1 MSAFATGNAAKLLK
15 PGLRVI
21 WGTYKDHPFEYK
33 DLFDVVSSDKQYEE
47 DQLMPGLG
55 LLSVKTEGGAITYQN
70 TSQGLTTR
78 TTHTAYASGFMIT
91 FEAIRDNQYKSKALR
106 GASMLKKAARVTKET
121 VSANQYNRA
130 HNGSYL
136 GADGKVM
143 CATDHPTS
151 GGGSQSNRLTTAAD
165 FSEASLEDICI
176 QIANAKDDVGLPAA
190 IMVKSLH
197 IPTSLQFEAA
207 RVLESLGQSGSANN
221 DTNALRTMGMFPGGA
236 KMSHYFD
243 DDDAF
248 FVRTDAEQGP
258 VFFQRE
264 EAMFDEDNEF
274 DTKNLKYSVYERYST
289 NWIDFRGVDSNGGG
303 A

>member
-15 PGLRVI
+15 PGLRII

-33 DLFDVVSSDKQYEE
+33 DLFDVTTSDKQYEE

-55 LLSVKTEGGAITYQN
+55 LLSVKTEGSPTVYQN

-78 TTHTAYASGFMIT
+78 STHIAYSSGFMIT
-91 FEAIRDNQYKSKALR
+91 FEAIRDNQYKTKALR
-106 GASMLKKAARVTKET
+106 GATMLKKAARVTKET
-121 VSANQYNRA
+121 VAANQYNRA

-151 GGGSQSNRLTTAAD
+151 NGSQSNRLTTAAD

-190 IMVKSLH
+190 LQPKSLH
-197 IPTSLQFEAA
+197 IPTALMFEAA

-221 DTNALRTMGMFPGGA
+221 DTNALRSMGIFQDGA
-236 KMSHYFD
+236 KVSHYFD
-243 DDDAF
+243 DEDAF

-264 EAMFDEDNEF
+264 DAIFDQDNDF
-274 DTKNLKYSVYERYST
+274 DTKNLKYSVYERYVT
-289 NWIDFRGVDSNGGG
+289 NWVDFRGVYSNGGG

>member
-1 MSAFATGNAAKLLK
+1 MSAFATGNAAKLLR
-15 PGLRVI
+15 PGLRII
-21 WGTYKDHPFEYK
+21 WGTYKDHPFEYR
-33 DLFDVVSSDKQYEE
+33 DLFDVADSDKQYEE

-55 LLSVKTEGGAITYQN
+55 LLSVKTEGSPTIYQN

-78 TTHTAYASGFMIT
+78 TTHTAYSSGFMIT
-91 FEAIRDNQYKSKALR
+91 FEAIRDNQYKTKALK
-106 GASMLKKAARVTKET
+106 GATMLKKAARVTKET
-121 VSANQYNRA
+121 VAANQYNRA
-130 HNGSYL
+130 HNASYT

-151 GGGSQSNRLTTAAD
+151 NGSQSNRLTTAAD
-165 FSEASLEDICI
+165 LSEASLEDVCI
-176 QIANAKDDVGLPAA
+176 LIANAKDDVGLPAA
-190 IMVKSLH
+190 LEPKSLH
-197 IPTSLQFEAA
+197 IATASMFEAA
-207 RVLESLGQSGSANN
+207 RILKSLGQNDTANN
-221 DTNALRTMGMFPGGA
+221 ATNALRSMGLFQDGA
-236 KMSHYFD
+236 KVSHYFD

-264 EAMFDEDNEF
+264 EAIFDQDNDF

-289 NWIDFRGVDSNGGG
+289 NWVDFRGVYSNGGG

>member
-1 MSAFATGNAAKLLK
+1 MSAFSTGNEAKLLRE
-15 PGLRVI
+15 GLRVI

-33 DLFDVVSSDKQYEE
+33 DLFEVVSSEKQYEE

-55 LLSVKTEGGAITYQN
+55 LLSVKTEGAATTYQN

-78 TTHTAYASGFMIT
+78 TTHIAYSSGFMIT
-91 FEAIRDNQYKSKALR
+91 YEAIRDNLYKKKGVN
-106 GASMLKKAARVTKET
+106 GAKMLMRAARVTKET
-121 VSANQYNRA
+121 VSANGYNRA
-130 HNGSYL
+130 HNASYL
-136 GADGKVM
+136 GADGVVW
-143 CATDHPTS
+143 CSTAHPTTS
-151 GGGSQSNRLTTAAD
+151 GNQSNRLTAAAD
-165 FSEASLEDICI
+165 FSEASLEDLVI
-176 QIANAKDDVGLPAA
+176 QIANAKDEVGLPAA
-190 IMVKSLH
+190 LEIKSLH

-207 RVLESLGQSGSANN
+207 RVLKSLGQSGSANN
-221 DTNALRTMGMFPGGA
+221 DTNALRSMGIFKGDP

-248 FVRTDAEQGP
+248 FIRTDAEQGP

-264 EAMFDEDNEF
+264 EATFDEDNEF

-289 NWIDFRGVDSNGGG
+289 NLIDWRGIYSNGGG

>member
-1 MSAFATGNAAKLLK
+1 MSAFSTGNAAKLLK

-21 WGTYKDHPFEYK
+21 WGTYKDHPFEYR
-33 DLFDVVSSDKQYEE
+33 DLFEVAESDKQYEE

-55 LLSVKTEGGAITYQN
+55 LLSVKTEGNPTIYQN

-78 TTHTAYASGFMIT
+78 TTHIAYSSGFMIT
-91 FEAIRDNQYKSKALR
+91 FEAIRDNQYKGKALK
-106 GASMLKKAARVTKET
+106 GAAMLKKAARVTKET
-121 VSANQYNRA
+121 VAANQYNRA
-130 HNGSYL
+130 HSGSYL

-151 GGGSQSNRLTTAAD
+151 NGSQSNRLTTAAD

-190 IMVKSLH
+190 LQPKSLH
-197 IPTSLQFEAA
+197 IPTSLMFEAA
-207 RVLESLGQSGSANN
+207 RVLKSLGQSGTANN
-221 DTNALRTMGMFPGGA
+221 DTNALRSMGLFQDGA
-236 KMSHYFD
+236 KVSHYFD

-264 EAMFDEDNEF
+264 EAIFDQDNDF

-289 NWIDFRGVDSNGGG
+289 NWVDFRGVYSNGGG